1 LRERAERMIREAGSE
16 YESQGAVIKTIAA
29 KIGCTTE
36 TLRCWVRQRER
47 DAGQREGITT
57 AESEHP
63 KG

>member
-1 LRERAERMIREAGSE
+1 MIREAGSE